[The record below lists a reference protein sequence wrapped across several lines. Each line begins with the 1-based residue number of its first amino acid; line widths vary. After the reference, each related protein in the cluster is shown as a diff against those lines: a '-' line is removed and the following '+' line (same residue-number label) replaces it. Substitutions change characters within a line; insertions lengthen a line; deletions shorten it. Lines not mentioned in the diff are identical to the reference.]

1 MALIWKLF
9 VLVVYRN
16 YNFLYNQINFTIKS
30 LYDTLNHV
38 ITINYI
44 MILKELH
51 N

>member
-1 MALIWKLF
+1 MAFIWKLF

-16 YNFLYNQINFTIKS
+16 YNFLYNQICFAIKS